1 MEYAIQQAAAIA
13 QEGVEVYFLCKPSFP
28 VERLGA
34 GIILEKFQE
43 PRGARGESRGLA
55 GKLST
60 IWRLTLGQR
69 RNAKQ
74 VAKLAYQLAQPSS
87 TRHQLPATRDRPS
100 FAEVVVLFA
109 CYKEYFS
116 PFWAGPLR
124 QLANKGAVIGTIA
137 HDPVRDFV
145 MGPLWWHRWCVRLGY
160 SFVRHVFVHDDT
172 PVDFGGAQ
180 PQGIQIHQIP
190 HGPYEV
196 CEPKI
201 GRLEMRKR
209 LGFSSDLTTEDT
221 TERLGGREMEQTK
234 VGLKGE
240 GVGTTESKSAAEE
253 CRNLSLRGMANTE
266 QAKAGLRL
274 AGQAGVS
281 ESDSLASKLADSPAS
296 ESLTRSASGP
306 APSPV
311 TSNSLLAT
319 ALEAPSPATSYSA
332 LATPASPDVV
342 FLAFGQIRDGKNLD
356 LFLKAMPSLP
366 EHVKLLV
373 VGKGDSSSSKAP
385 QFYQKL
391 ADDLG
396 VSHRCRWDIRRIPE
410 DEVGDFFAAA
420 DIVILTYS
428 ANFHSASGV
437 LNAAVS
443 ARRPVLASSGEGPL
457 KKAVQ
462 RYRLGVFV
470 SPDNLECIVQ
480 GARTLVNTL
489 GNSRASSIATPEWEL
504 YDFENSWEINANRVV
519 SALMIKQAG
528 IS

>member
-87 TRHQLPATRDRPS
+87 TRHQLLATRDRPGS
-100 FAEVVVLFA
+100 AEVVVLFA
-109 CYKEYFS
+109 CFKEYFS
-116 PFWAGPLR
+116 PFWVWPLKR
-124 QLANKGAVIGTIA
+124 LARRGVVIGTIA
-137 HDPVRDFV
+137 HDPIRDFV
-145 MGPLWWHRWCVRLGY
+145 VGPLWWHRWSVRLAY
-160 SFVRHVFVHDDT
+160 SFVSHVFVHDNT
-172 PVDFGGAQ
+172 VVDFGGRQ
-180 PQGIQIHQIP
+180 PERIQVHQIP

-201 GRLEMRKR
+201 GRLEMRMR
-209 LGFSSDLTTEDT
+209 LGFDSGLTTIEH
-221 TERLGGREMEQTK
+221 GGKCENEQPK
-234 VGLKGE
+234 VGPKGE
-240 GVGTTESKSAAEE
+240 RVGTIESKSAADE
-253 CRNLSLRGMANTE
+253 
-266 QAKAGLRL
+266 
-274 AGQAGVS
+274 V
-281 ESDSLASKLADSPAS
+281 
-296 ESLTRSASGP
+296 
-306 APSPV
+306 
-311 TSNSLLAT
+311 
-319 ALEAPSPATSYSA
+319 PSPATSYSA

-373 VGKGDSSSSKAP
+373 AGKGDSSSSKAP

-528 IS
+528 TS

>member
-209 LGFSSDLTTEDT
+209 LGFSSDLTIEDT

-240 GVGTTESKSAAEE
+240 GVGTTESKSAA
-253 CRNLSLRGMANTE
+253 
-266 QAKAGLRL
+266 
-274 AGQAGVS
+274 
-281 ESDSLASKLADSPAS
+281 
-296 ESLTRSASGP
+296 
-306 APSPV
+306 
-311 TSNSLLAT
+311 
-319 ALEAPSPATSYSA
+319 A

-356 LFLKAMPSLP
+356 LFLRAMTRLP
-366 EHVKLLV
+366 HHVKLLV
-373 VGKGDSSSSKAP
+373 AGKGDSGSSKRP
-385 QFYQKL
+385 EFYQNL
-391 ADDLG
+391 AQELG
-396 VSHRCRWDIRRIPE
+396 VADRCRWDIRRIPE
-410 DEVGDFFAAA
+410 EEVGDIFAAC
-420 DIVILTYS
+420 DLVLVTYS
-428 ANFHSASGV
+428 ANFCSASGV

-443 ARRPVLASSGEGPL
+443 ARKLVLASSGSGPL
-457 KKAVQ
+457 KTVVEK
-462 RYRLGVFV
+462 YHLGVFV
-470 SPDNLECIVQ
+470 EPDDLEETLRGALQLMDALSSSATQNLDNRRSTLDAFFPPVTTDSPHDTAGVLLPAWDRYESDNSWKENATIVMN
-480 GARTLVNTL
+480 LISSSS
-489 GNSRASSIATPEWEL
+489 GNS
-504 YDFENSWEINANRVV
+504 
-519 SALMIKQAG
+519 
-528 IS
+528 